1 MAKSKKEKSEKEMKK
16 NMKSTEIPINDTNSN
31 DTNEE
36 SIIDELQEA
45 DTSAEDSANENSS
58 KLEEQVSSLRDQLL
72 RKSAEFEN
80 YKRRT
85 DAEKADYFTYA
96 NEKLIKE
103 LLPVLDDFSRALKA
117 YDESHDSESL
127 KKGVELV
134 NDRLNNA
141 LAKHGLKEIDS
152 NGKDFDVDLHEA
164 LLQQPAENT
173 EPNKVL
179 DTIEK
184 GYKLGD
190 KVIRHAKV
198 IVSN

>member
-1 MAKSKKEKSEKEMKK
+1 MVKSKKEKSEKEPKK
-16 NMKSTEIPINDTNSN
+16 NMKETEIPINV
-31 DTNEE
+31 NEDAE
-36 SIIDELQEA
+36 VDNTEASENNTENTA
-45 DTSAEDSANENSS
+45 DTG
-58 KLEEQVSSLRDQLL
+58 LEQQISNLKDQLL
-72 RKSAEFEN
+72 RKAAEFEN

-85 DAEKADYFTYA
+85 DAEKSDYFGYA

-134 NDRLNNA
+134 NDRLKNA
-141 LAKHGLKEIDS
+141 LAKQGLKEIDS
-152 NGKDFDVDLHEA
+152 NGKEFDVNLHEA

-173 EPNKVL
+173 EPNTVL
-179 DTIEK
+179 DTVEK

-198 IVSN
+198 IVSA